1 MGSSILQKM
10 IFLFCILSAI
20 VAGEETLKRT
30 SRSVEVGSVIIEN
43 KTGNVLRVH
52 IESNLVIS
60 SFNTEQVSHNNG
72 TSSQRGFTQAGFT
85 TIRPRARKSV
95 HFTLPVMNG
104 NSLVQCSIFTKDMVK
119 IVDGETLMNGEGYK
133 LEQFE
138 DGFILEPFV
147 DEISINQC
155 EVTCPIGPPGPPGLR
170 GHPGRRGEA
179 GLPGISTY
187 CSPWNSD
194 WKNLDIFLSGID
206 YVTKTLKSSKKVIL
220 VKKKTNFSVAEK
232 VCKSICG
239 KILLPISSAENSEAI
254 NFAIKHVGFP
264 KYWYHGGNVWI
275 RISDVS
281 EEGIWRDTHDQ
292 REWHGFTNWVPTE
305 PNDYKGKE
313 DHATLMNKDGNSIVG
328 TWNDVPE
335 TSDNYIMCEL

>member
-1 MGSSILQKM
+1 MGRLSSSVLQRM
-10 IFLFCILSAI
+10 IFVFCIFSAI
-20 VAGEETLKRT
+20 VAGAETLKRT
-30 SRSVEVGSVIIEN
+30 SRSVEVGSVIIDN

-104 NSLVQCSIFTKDMVK
+104 NSLVQCSIYTKDMVK

-155 EVTCPIGPPGPPGLR
+155 EVTCPIGPPGPPGTAGPPGLI

-179 GLPGISTY
+179 GLPGVSTY
-187 CSPWNSD
+187 CSPWNID
-194 WKNLDIFLSGID
+194 WKNLDIFLSGVD
-206 YVTKTLKSSKKVIL
+206 YVKKTLKSSKKVIL
-220 VKKKTNFSVAEK
+220 VKKKADFSVAEK

-239 KILLPISSAENSEAI
+239 KILLPISSEENSEAI
-254 NFAIKHVGFP
+254 RFAIKHVGFP
-264 KYWYHGGNVWI
+264 KYWYRGGNVWI

-281 EEGIWRDTHDQ
+281 EEGNWRDTHDQ
-292 REWHGFTNWVPTE
+292 RKWHGFTNWARSE
-305 PNDYKGKE
+305 PNNDQGKE
-313 DHATLMNKDGNSIVG
+313 DHASLMTKDKHSIVG
-328 TWNDVPE
+328 TWNNV
-335 TSDNYIMCEL
+335 